1 MEVATKKKEN
11 SLNTAIRCVV
21 LVLPTFSKTP
31 GSWPPVGAEYR
42 SNQGGFLQFLLN
54 ETRGPENLLLKVHS
68 LKTNSQFAL
77 KIGPSK
83 RPKRKRDLLPSI
95 DIQGVYVDVSFRDG
109 ILPAWLAFLI
119 LNTPVSNDAAYC
131 MDYWWPTKTTPPPKT
146 PRPYPRWHFQWRCS
160 RTSKEEIRWLSSTRK
175 RIWADRGANGHDW
188 IISLDCV
195 GHVTSSWWTEFS
207 QNHAKWVQKPVMNGV
222 K

>member
-1 MEVATKKKEN
+1 MATKKKEN

-83 RPKRKRDLLPSI
+83 RPKGSGIVFQALIFRESMSMLVSGMVFFLLDLPFNLK
-95 DIQGVYVDVSFRDG
+95 Y
-109 ILPAWLAFLI
+109 
-119 LNTPVSNDAAYC
+119 TPVSNDVAYC
-131 MDYWWPTKTTPPPKT
+131 MDY
-146 PRPYPRWHFQWRCS
+146 
-160 RTSKEEIRWLSSTRK
+160 
-175 RIWADRGANGHDW
+175 
-188 IISLDCV
+188 
-195 GHVTSSWWTEFS
+195 
-207 QNHAKWVQKPVMNGV
+207 
-222 K
+222 